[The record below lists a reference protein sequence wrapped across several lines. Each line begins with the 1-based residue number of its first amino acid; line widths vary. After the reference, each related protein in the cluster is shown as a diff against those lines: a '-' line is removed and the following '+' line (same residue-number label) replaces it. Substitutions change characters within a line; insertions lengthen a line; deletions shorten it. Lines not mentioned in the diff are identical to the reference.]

1 MELKPGEYIVRTGEI
16 AEQVYA
22 DRVAASTPKEPA
34 STQSSV
40 DTIPS
45 QVDVVQPVYQ
55 ETRHSTSA
63 PTPTYRQSYQPRS
76 QSSGSSSVIPVLS
89 SIFGGAA
96 SIYAISQQSK
106 AAKAIEAQDR
116 AFFLRQ
122 RRPVQASVISAPVL
136 IIGVVAV
143 LGIVYAISKK
153 KD

>member
-1 MELKPGEYIVRTGEI
+1 VALGPGEYAVRPDENPD
-16 AEQVYA
+16 QVYA
-22 DRVAASTPKEPA
+22 ARVAASTSKEPA

-45 QVDVVQPVYQ
+45 QVNVVQPVYQ
-55 ETRHSTSA
+55 ETRRSTSA

-116 AFFLRQ
+116 Q
-122 RRPVQASVISAPVL
+122 RRPVRGTAISTPVL
-136 IIGVVAV
+136 FFGAAIV